1 MSTQQSAPVSAQ
13 TPPSSALRTT
23 LFSPDSPTPS
33 PRLQNQL
40 TVRQS
45 LEWLRRYNSCGLTQS
60 IKFLRLASESTRMLT
75 LYEEMFPRE
84 WAASTKGVFT
94 PSKESSLYTEREAE
108 FFTLLDR
115 HVAPLNTDWL
125 YENDEGRMP
134 FVPIHPLQEYDWYYD
149 EGPFEELPLAYQLA
163 LALNRTDIE
172 VFENFCELHDYTP
185 KVLPA
190 GKVNWVRLSRV
201 MCAGSTP
208 LKYLPQT
215 IDMTA
220 YSTGNPL
227 LDWHPEAGEA
237 EVGWTLEE
245 LQWLG
250 SLRRQSELLQ
260 QRAARLSRWLSKPDI
275 LEDRLTF
282 CLRLWNLAGTEHD
295 QLLATKEAVGR
306 ACAYEVRRFRSRI
319 NPHADQL
326 TLFDTDPSR
335 IGRARLRRR
344 ATHLPTP

>member
-1 MSTQQSAPVSAQ
+1 MSTQTSAPVSAQ
-13 TPPSSALRTT
+13 IPPASALRIKP
-23 LFSPDSPTPS
+23 FSPDPPTPS

-60 IKFLRLASESTRMLT
+60 IEFLRLASESSRMLT
-75 LYEEMFPRE
+75 LYEKMFPRE
-84 WAASTKGVFT
+84 WAASIKGVFT

-163 LALNRTDIE
+163 LALNRTDGE
-172 VFENFCELHDYTP
+172 VFDNFCELHNVAP
-185 KVLPA
+185 EVLPA
-190 GKVNWVRLSRV
+190 GKVNWERLSRV
-201 MCAGSTP
+201 MCAGNTP

-220 YSTGNPL
+220 YSTGNPF

-250 SLRRQSELLQ
+250 SLRRQGELLQ
-260 QRAARLSRWLSKPDI
+260 QRAARLSRWLSEPVT

-282 CLRLWNLAGTEHD
+282 CIRLWNLAGTEHD

-306 ACAYEVRRFRSRI
+306 ACAFEVRRFRSRI

-326 TLFDTDPSR
+326 TLFDLHPSSER
-335 IGRARLRRR
+335 RARLHRR

>member
-1 MSTQQSAPVSAQ
+1 MPTQQSAPISSQ
-13 TPPSSALRTT
+13 IPPSSALSKKP
-23 LFSPDSPTPS
+23 FSSDLLTP

-45 LEWLRRYNSCGLTQS
+45 LEWLRRYNSCGLSQS
-60 IKFLRLASESTRMLT
+60 IEFLRLASESSRMLT

-84 WAASTKGVFT
+84 WGASTKGVFT
-94 PSKESSLYTEREAE
+94 PSKESALYTEREAE

-163 LALNRTDIE
+163 LALNRTDSE
-172 VFENFCELHDYTP
+172 VFDNFCELHNVAP
-185 KVLPA
+185 EVLPA
-190 GKVNWVRLSRV
+190 GKVNWERLSRV
-201 MCAGSTP
+201 MCAGNTP

-250 SLRRQSELLQ
+250 SLRRQGELLQ
-260 QRAARLSRWLSKPDI
+260 QRAARLSRWLKEPDT
-275 LEDRLTF
+275 LEDRLNL
-282 CLRLWNLAGTEHD
+282 CVRLWNLAGTEHD

-306 ACAYEVRRFRSRI
+306 ACAFEVRRFRSRI

-326 TLFDTDPSR
+326 TLFDSNPSR
-335 IGRARLRRR
+335 IRRARLCRR